1 LVAAE
6 LPDAIDSAARDV
18 TEAPATD
25 AIEVEGLDAGVAAKD
40 VGPPEAV
47 AAGESPVQDEFVV
60 ARGGPAVGLAASEVA
75 AETGPDELRVGWGV
89 AGVEWAGP
97 QVEKAAIPAGLDESV
112 ARRVDRGDCPDE
124 PWVRLDGSPVAWGEW
139 VGLPAGC
146 PVEPQGDW
154 FRRVSCLV
162 GLDDFQVDR
171 DEWVELLVDR
181 GD

>member
-60 ARGGPAVGLAASEVA
+60 ARGGPAVGLAATEVA

-171 DEWVELLVDR
+171 GEWVELLVDR